1 MYFKL
6 YRPKSEYY
14 ELPTKYNETVVR
26 LLVQSPTRMYVYW
39 EVADRTV
46 KNFASKN
53 IDYNSSRPI
62 LKITNLTMNY
72 SYEIEIDPF
81 TTNYYIEVKDAD
93 CSYKVELGRK
103 SHDQFVSIYASNN
116 VTIPRSAPIFN
127 RESEEII
134 YRNCMRLTQTDK
146 FTIYYQLNKGN
157 NKFNPSLKQ
166 DYYALS
172 FDVHETFSSGEL
184 QSSGAFYKTSKI
196 S

>member
-1 MYFKL
+1 M

-39 EVADRTV
+39 EVADKTIKR
-46 KNFASKN
+46 FASN
-53 IDYNSSRPI
+53 HLDYNNSKPI

-72 SYEIEIDPF
+72 SYEMEIDPF

-103 SHDQFVSIYASNN
+103 CQDQFVSIFASNN

-127 RESEEII
+127 KESEEII
-134 YRNCMRLTQTDK
+134 YRNCMRLTETDK
-146 FTIYYQLNKGN
+146 FTIYYQLNKGKN
-157 NKFNPSLKQ
+157 QFNPSLKQ